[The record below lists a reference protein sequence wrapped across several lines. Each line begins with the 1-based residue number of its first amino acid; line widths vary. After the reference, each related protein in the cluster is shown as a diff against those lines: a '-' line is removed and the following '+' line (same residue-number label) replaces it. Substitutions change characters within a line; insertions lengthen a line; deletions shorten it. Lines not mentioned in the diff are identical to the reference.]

1 MFFRVVAQSFRRQ
14 RRSKLIATL
23 ALMLGTSVIVVL
35 LNITLDVEDKV
46 NRELKAFGAN
56 LLIVPKGT
64 ALPLEIGGEDLS
76 RLKPEGALPESHL
89 PRIKEVFWRHNIL
102 AFAPILDEWASV
114 RGRAVKLVGTWFHQ
128 PVRFEGG
135 AMETGMKTLNPLWHV
150 EGQWVDETNA
160 PQQAL
165 VGQAVAKAL
174 QIQPGQTLEIKVG
187 NQQDSF
193 YVTGVLTTG
202 GAEDDQIFTTLAA
215 VQKLTR
221 REGQIERVLVSALT
235 TPESKVYER
244 LGTDPH
250 RLPPEEFERWMCTP
264 FVSSIAHNL
273 REVFPM
279 ADVKPIQRVVE
290 SEARILQKM
299 KLMMILVAALAL
311 VASALAVM
319 STMMTTVLERRTEIG
334 LMKAIGST
342 NAQVV
347 VLFLT
352 EASLMGLIG
361 GFMGCGLGI
370 ILAKLVGSVV
380 FGSSVALKPIILPLA
395 LGVAVAIA
403 LIGCAVPA
411 RQLLGFRPVEILRNT

>member
-1 MFFRVVAQSFRRQ
+1 MFFRVVAQSVRRQ

-35 LNITLDVEDKV
+35 LNITLDIEDKV

-64 ALPLEIGGEDLS
+64 ALPLEMGGEDLS

-89 PRIKEVFWRHNIL
+89 PRIKQVFWRHNIL
-102 AFAPILDEWASV
+102 AFAPVLDEWASV
-114 RGRAVKLVGTWFHQ
+114 RGRAVKLVGTWFHH

-135 AMETGMKTLNPLWHV
+135 AIETGMKTINTFWNV
-150 EGQWVDETNA
+150 DGQWVDETKTQ
-160 PQQAL
+160 PQAL

-174 QIQPGQTLEIKVG
+174 QIQPGQTLQIKVG
-187 NQQDSF
+187 DRQDSF
-193 YVTGVLTTG
+193 YVTGILTTG
-202 GAEDDQIFTTLAA
+202 GAEDDQIFTTLAS
-215 VQKLTR
+215 VQRLTQ

-244 LGTDPH
+244 LGTDP
-250 RLPPEEFERWMCTP
+250 RQLSPQEFERWMCTP

-290 SEARILQKM
+290 SEARILHKM

-311 VASALAVM
+311 AASALAVM

-342 NAQVV
+342 NRQVV
-347 VLFLT
+347 ALFLA

-361 GFMGCGLGI
+361 GLMGCGVGI
-370 ILAKLVGSVV
+370 ILAKLIGNAV
-380 FGSSVALKPIILPLA
+380 FGASVAVKLILLPLA
-395 LGVAVAIA
+395 LGVAEAIA
-403 LIGCAVPA
+403 LIGCVIPA
-411 RQLLGFRPVEILRNT
+411 RQLLGFRPVEILRSA